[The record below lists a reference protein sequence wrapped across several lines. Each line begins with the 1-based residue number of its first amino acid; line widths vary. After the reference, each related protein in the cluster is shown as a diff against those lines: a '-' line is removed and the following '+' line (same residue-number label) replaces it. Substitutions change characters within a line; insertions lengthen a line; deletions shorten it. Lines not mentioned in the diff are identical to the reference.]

1 MPSQALP
8 TSPSRKPLADVVIVN
23 YNGGAYL
30 ERTLKTLHAQTLRD
44 FRIIVVDNGSTDGSV
59 DRLPTGPMETVLVRV
74 GRNLGFA
81 AGNNLAIRE
90 HVRAEW
96 LVLLNPDAFPRPDW
110 LERFIDAARA
120 NPPYSFFGCRM
131 LDANDPTRLDGVGDV
146 YHVSGLPWRDGH
158 GCPDGPAYDA
168 PCEIFAP
175 CAAAALYRTRDVVE
189 AGAFD
194 EDFFC
199 YTEDVD
205 LGFRLR
211 LLGHRCLYVPTAVV
225 EHVGSG
231 ITGVRSDFQLYH
243 GHRNLAWTY
252 LKNMPGWLF
261 WLYLPHHLI
270 LNIWS
275 LITFSL
281 RGQGGSLWRAKR
293 DAVKGLGRFWTKRRQ
308 IQMRRVAAPGDLRR
322 AMRGGLIRR
331 PCRN

>member
-1 MPSQALP
+1 MPSQPLP

-30 ERTLKTLHAQTLRD
+30 ERTLATLHAQTLRD

-59 DRLPTGPMETVLVRV
+59 DSLPTGPMETVIVRV

-120 NPPYSFFGCRM
+120 NPDYSFFGCRM

-168 PCEIFAP
+168 SCEIFAP

-252 LKNMPGWLF
+252 LKNMPGLAF
-261 WLYLPHHLI
+261 LAVLAPPPDSQHLEPDRVFAARPRR
-270 LNIWS
+270 LT
-275 LITFSL
+275 LARET
-281 RGQGGSLWRAKR
+281 RCRDGPRALLGKAASRFRR
-293 DAVKGLGRFWTKRRQ
+293 DVSRHRAICVASCAAV
-308 IQMRRVAAPGDLRR
+308 
-322 AMRGGLIRR
+322 
-331 PCRN
+331 